1 MVLGPVLVGIFENVI
16 TELPNRADVNG
27 NIHPAD
33 MAKALRSAVSAAG
46 GGSRAFETALAC
58 LGDAMGAA
66 GVADP
71 HNYLLDENATLSLY
85 EAHAYMSHALRIV
98 KAL

>member
-1 MVLGPVLVGIFENVI
+1 MVLGAVLVGIFENAI
-16 TELPNRADVNG
+16 RDLPSRADAHG
-27 NIHPAD
+27 KIHPAD
-33 MAKALRSAVSAAG
+33 MANALRSAVSGAG

-58 LGDAMGAA
+58 LADAMGAS

-71 HNYLLDENATLSLY
+71 HNYLLDQSATLTLD
-85 EAHAYMSHALRIV
+85 EAHAYMSQALRIV